1 MSRVQNREPGG
12 VGGRPFNHAGEL
24 ARDVRPDRRMERRM
38 ARIENHDGRAW
49 RARAAECRA
58 IADTFQNRETR
69 EKMYLIAADYERMAE
84 NADQRQQE
92 MAASGGAGQARSD
105 SERIKSAAERSADG

>member
-1 MSRVQNREPGG
+1 
-12 VGGRPFNHAGEL
+12 
-24 ARDVRPDRRMERRM
+24 M

-58 IADTFQNRETR
+58 IADTFQTPETR

-84 NADQRQQE
+84 NADRREQE
-92 MAASGGAGQARSD
+92 MAASGGARAGSASDRSNHAD
-105 SERIKSAAERSADG
+105 ERSADG